1 MVTYKDYE
9 DYFNHLGI
17 SEAEANAV
25 IKYMYSLAEI
35 GINVLNETENFNKT
49 VDEINNKYGQ
59 NSVLKASSLL
69 PDSTIIERNK
79 KVGGHSA

>member
-17 SEAEANAV
+17 SETEANVV

-35 GINVLNETENFNKT
+35 GINVLNEKKIECYEELRNM
-49 VDEINNKYGQ
+49 DEGINQ
-59 NSVLKASSLL
+59 AS
-69 PDSTIIERNK
+69 R
-79 KVGGHSA
+79 G

>member
-17 SEAEANAV
+17 SETEANAV

-35 GINVLNETENFNKT
+35 AINVLNENKIESHEELRNM
-49 VDEINNKYGQ
+49 DEGINQTSRG
-59 NSVLKASSLL
+59 
-69 PDSTIIERNK
+69 
-79 KVGGHSA
+79 

>member
-35 GINVLNETENFNKT
+35 GINVLNEKNQYYEELCNM
-49 VDEINNKYGQ
+49 DEGVNQTSRG
-59 NSVLKASSLL
+59 
-69 PDSTIIERNK
+69 
-79 KVGGHSA
+79 

>member
-17 SEAEANAV
+17 TEAVANAV

-35 GINVLNETENFNKT
+35 GINVLNEKKIECYEELRNM
-49 VDEINNKYGQ
+49 DEGINQ
-59 NSVLKASSLL
+59 AS
-69 PDSTIIERNK
+69 R
-79 KVGGHSA
+79 G

>member
-17 SEAEANAV
+17 SETEANAV

-35 GINVLNETENFNKT
+35 GINVLSEKQFEENEE
-49 VDEINNKYGQ
+49 
-59 NSVLKASSLL
+59 
-69 PDSTIIERNK
+69 
-79 KVGGHSA
+79 

>member
-35 GINVLNETENFNKT
+35 GINVLNESKIECYEKLCNM
-49 VDEINNKYGQ
+49 DEGVNQTSRG
-59 NSVLKASSLL
+59 
-69 PDSTIIERNK
+69 
-79 KVGGHSA
+79 

>member
-17 SEAEANAV
+17 TEKEANAI

-35 GINVLNETENFNKT
+35 GINVLSENEMNKNQCYEELCNM
-49 VDEINNKYGQ
+49 DEGINQTSRG
-59 NSVLKASSLL
+59 
-69 PDSTIIERNK
+69 
-79 KVGGHSA
+79 

>member
-17 SEAEANAV
+17 TEKEANAI

-35 GINVLNETENFNKT
+35 GINVLNEKKIECYEELRNM
-49 VDEINNKYGQ
+49 DEGINQ
-59 NSVLKASSLL
+59 AS
-69 PDSTIIERNK
+69 R
-79 KVGGHSA
+79 G

>member
-17 SEAEANAV
+17 TEKEANAI

-35 GINVLNETENFNKT
+35 GINVLSENEMNNQCYEELCNM
-49 VDEINNKYGQ
+49 DEGINQTSRG
-59 NSVLKASSLL
+59 
-69 PDSTIIERNK
+69 
-79 KVGGHSA
+79 

>member
-17 SEAEANAV
+17 TEAEANV

-35 GINVLNETENFNKT
+35 GINVLNEKNQYYEELCNM
-49 VDEINNKYGQ
+49 DEGVNQTSRG
-59 NSVLKASSLL
+59 
-69 PDSTIIERNK
+69 
-79 KVGGHSA
+79 